1 MFIVEETNGIKLI
14 ETNYTK
20 FGLPIYE
27 VWTPESTLRF
37 TGETAYTDAYREF
50 FDEAFKYRY

>member
-14 ETNYTK
+14 ETNYTR

-27 VWTPESTLRF
+27 VWTPNSTLRF

-50 FDEAFKYRY
+50 FDEALKH